1 MAQKSESAGSEMP
14 NMSALPIFQFGKH
27 QTEAM
32 LNMQK
37 EVMAACEEA
46 SRGWVERVKSEM
58 ELWSD
63 LASKLSASKSVPDG
77 VGAYQDTVAQRMK
90 LAAEDGQRLLE
101 EGQKI
106 IGAMTRS
113 LSNGWPQQGG
123 TT

>member
-1 MAQKSESAGSEMP
+1 MAQKSEATGFEALNVST
-14 NMSALPIFQFGKH
+14 LPIFQLGKH

-37 EVMAACEEA
+37 EVMAVCEEA
-46 SRGWVERVKSEM
+46 NRNWIERVKSEV
-58 ELWSD
+58 ELWSE

-90 LAAEDGQRLLE
+90 LAAEDGQRLFDE
-101 EGQKI
+101 SQKI